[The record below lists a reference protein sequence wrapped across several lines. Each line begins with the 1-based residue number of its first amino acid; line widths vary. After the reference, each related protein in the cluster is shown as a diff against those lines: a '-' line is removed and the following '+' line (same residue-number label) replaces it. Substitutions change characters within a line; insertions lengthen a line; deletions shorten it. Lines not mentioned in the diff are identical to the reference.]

1 MFGLDEQL
9 VELSDEG
16 MVAFALILSFLLGL
30 RHSTDPD
37 HLAAITTLVASD
49 EDRPTRTAGKLGI
62 FWGLGHAVTL
72 AAFGLPVLLFGGFL
86 PSGAQQL
93 AKTAIAVVII
103 VLAIRLIL
111 RWRQG
116 AFHFHAHAHGEG
128 IEHVHP
134 HSHSRGADHE
144 HAHSGDVTRA
154 LHAAFVVGLLHGL
167 SGSAGVSVLVLASV
181 ETTRVAVFALLT
193 LALGTGVS
201 MWVITTIFG
210 ATLASKPLRSL
221 FRVVAPALAV
231 ASLSFGVWYGTMA
244 WQPI

>member
-16 MVAFALILSFLLGL
+16 MVAFALIASFLLGL

-49 EDRPTRTAGKLGI
+49 EDRPTRAAGKLGI
-62 FWGLGHAVTL
+62 SWGLGHAVTMT
-72 AAFGLPVLLFGGFL
+72 AFGLPVLLFGSFL
-86 PSGAQQL
+86 PPGTQRL
-93 AKTAIAVVII
+93 ANTAIAVVII
-103 VLAIRLIL
+103 ALAIRLIL

-116 AFHFHAHAHGEG
+116 AFHFHAHAHSEG

-134 HSHSRGADHE
+134 HSHSRGADHG
-144 HAHSGDVTRA
+144 HAHSRDATRTP
-154 LHAAFVVGLLHGL
+154 HAAFAVGLLHGL
-167 SGSAGVSVLVLASV
+167 SGSAGVSVLVLVSV

-193 LALGTGVS
+193 LAFGTAVS
-201 MWVITTIFG
+201 MWVITTIVG
-210 ATLASKPLRSL
+210 AMFAIKPTRSL
-221 FRVVAPALAV
+221 FRFVAPALAV
-231 ASLSFGVWYGTMA
+231 ASLSFGVWYGTVA

>member
-86 PSGAQQL
+86 PSGHNS
-93 AKTAIAVVII
+93 
-103 VLAIRLIL
+103 L
-111 RWRQG
+111 RR
-116 AFHFHAHAHGEG
+116 
-128 IEHVHP
+128 
-134 HSHSRGADHE
+134 R
-144 HAHSGDVTRA
+144 
-154 LHAAFVVGLLHGL
+154 
-167 SGSAGVSVLVLASV
+167 
-181 ETTRVAVFALLT
+181 
-193 LALGTGVS
+193 
-201 MWVITTIFG
+201 
-210 ATLASKPLRSL
+210 PLRSSSSSWRSASFSAGAKVPFTSTL
-221 FRVVAPALAV
+221 MPTARASSTSTRTRTLGVLTTSMRIPA
-231 ASLSFGVWYGTMA
+231 M
-244 WQPI
+244 